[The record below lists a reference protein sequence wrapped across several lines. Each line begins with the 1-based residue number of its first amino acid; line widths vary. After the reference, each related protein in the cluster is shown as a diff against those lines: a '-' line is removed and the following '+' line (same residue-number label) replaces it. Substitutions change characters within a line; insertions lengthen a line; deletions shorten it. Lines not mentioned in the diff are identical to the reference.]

1 MLAHY
6 YDVHFMGKNTFNR
19 LGLKL
24 LLLVFLV
31 LPELAGAQYFTDTQN
46 GDVVAG
52 FRKTGTYQEPYE
64 MIVYLGNITNFLN
77 IPAGST
83 INITNLTYKALTNM
97 CPDNLA
103 NLQWSVFSSF
113 SSDPLSTAFGD
124 FPYPTC
130 WYTYGRT
137 NVNVQRTAPARSN
150 YNLEPILSQKILSV
164 SDSAY
169 NIGAN
174 YVKTT
179 GAYNNTNIVLEPWS
193 INDGNDMLTHWVGSA
208 GNFGGN
214 DITFNVENITPGS
227 FTSTTVSD
235 FFQDV
240 PASSP
245 LNGTFTDPITSQN
258 GGSDY
263 WVGSFAFNA
272 NGTMTFTRG
281 YAMTATVTNGAS
293 PLKVVFT
300 NTASGNI
307 TNWVWNFG
315 NGTIITNTT
324 GANVTNTYA
333 AAGSYTVI
341 LTLNGPN
348 GSSTITYANYIVVAA
363 GVVPPVAG
371 FTATPTNGSVP
382 LTVVFTNTSTTSGSI
397 TNVWN
402 FGNGTMITN
411 LTSGNV
417 TNVYTTNGI
426 YTVGLTVNGAGGSS
440 STNQTNYIV
449 VTPSAG
455 FTGTPTNG
463 FAPLKI
469 IFTNTSTAY
478 GSITNVW
485 NFGNGTSIT
494 NTTGASVT
502 NTYATN
508 GIYPVSL
515 TVNGP
520 GGSSLISNANYITV
534 APSAS
539 FTGTPTNGFAP
550 LTVVFTNNSIASG
563 SITNVWN
570 LGNGTSITNTTAA
583 NVTNTFVTAGN
594 YTVAL
599 IVNGPGGFSTN
610 RIINYIYAA
619 VPPVVS
625 AGLSSSGGGSAGGLG
640 FSGTNLPPGATFR
653 ILNST
658 NLLLPKINWT
668 PVFTN
673 TVSAN
678 GSFSC
683 SVTNLTNSTGYFILS
698 FP

>member
-6 YDVHFMGKNTFNR
+6 SAVHFMEYNTFKR

-24 LLLVFLV
+24 LLLVFLA
-31 LPELAGAQYFTDTQN
+31 LPELAGAQYFADTQS

-64 MIVYLGNITNFLN
+64 MVVYLGNITNFLN
-77 IPAGST
+77 VPAGST

-97 CPDNLA
+97 CPDNLG
-103 NLQWSVFSSF
+103 NLQWSVFAAF

-124 FPYPTC
+124 FPNPTC

-137 NVNVQRTAPARSN
+137 NVNVQRTAPSRAN
-150 YNLEPILSQKILSV
+150 YNLELSLSSKIVSV
-164 SDSAY
+164 SDSAL
-169 NIGAN
+169 NIASA

-179 GAYNNTNIVLEPWS
+179 GPYNNTNIVLEPWS
-193 INDGNDMLTHWVGSA
+193 INDGNDMLSHWVGSA
-208 GNFGGN
+208 GDFGRTA
-214 DITFNVENITPGS
+214 ITIDVENTTPGS

-258 GGSDY
+258 NGSDY

-272 NGTMTFTRG
+272 SGTMTFTRG
-281 YAMTATVTNGAS
+281 FAMTATVTNGTS

-333 AAGSYTVI
+333 AAGTYTVV

-348 GSSTITYANYIVVAA
+348 GSSTITYANYIVVAT

-371 FTATPTNGSVP
+371 FTAAPTNGSVP
-382 LTVVFTNTSTTSGSI
+382 LTVVFTNTSTSAGSI

-440 STNQTNYIV
+440 STNLTNYIV
-449 VTPSAG
+449 VAPSAG

-463 FAPLKI
+463 FAPLKVV
-469 IFTNTSTAY
+469 FTNTSTAY

-494 NTTGASVT
+494 NTTGANVT

-508 GIYPVSL
+508 GLYPVSL

-520 GGSSLISNANYITV
+520 GGSSLISNANYITI

-539 FTGTPTNGFAP
+539 FTGPTNGFAP
-550 LTVVFTNNSIASG
+550 LTVVFTNNSIAAG

-570 LGNGTSITNTTAA
+570 FGNGTSITNTTTA
-583 NVTNTFVTAGN
+583 NVTNTFVAAGN

-599 IVNGPGGFSTN
+599 TVNGPGGYSTN

-625 AGLSSSGGGSAGGLG
+625 AVSSGSGGGSPGGLG
-640 FSGTNLPPGATFR
+640 FSGTNLPPAAPFR

-658 NLLLPKINWT
+658 NLLLPRINWT
-668 PVFTN
+668 PVFTSS
-673 TVSAN
+673 VSAN

-683 SVTNLTNSTGYFILS
+683 TVTNLTNSTGYFILS